1 MVISIRLYIFLF
13 PIHLHSSNP
22 SLITPWRRYP
32 RHRGARAQD
41 ELFKKDKLDA
51 ARKHYPSP
59 HIIHICTRIL
69 NPAKGCY
76 WKESRHRA
84 ENCLSKAKRGG
95 DKQSNLLANN
105 SRSDEAST
113 LSLKRNASST
123 KMFSFCRVF
132 YVYIGAFIVNTRS
145 GSQIPHIGL
154 KILLV
159 IFFFG
164 G

>member
-13 PIHLHSSNP
+13 PVHPHSSNP
-22 SLITPWRRYP
+22 SLITPRRRYP

-69 NPAKGCY
+69 NPAKAVTEKKFAVVQKTAY
-76 WKESRHRA
+76 R
-84 ENCLSKAKRGG
+84 KRKGGG

-105 SRSDEAST
+105 SRSDEAAT
-113 LSLKRNASST
+113 LSFKRNASS

-132 YVYIGAFIVNTRS
+132 YAYIGAFIVNTRS
-145 GSQIPHIGL
+145 GSQIPHLGL

-159 IFFFG
+159 ICFFG